1 MLLTKYC
8 FSSVD
13 SEMLCCHTHID
24 MLRWNPLENWVIS
37 IFSGQFPDVF
47 HLKLLTASIKGRPQ
61 ERNKSNLYLEET
73 LFNTVIFWQFCI
85 QGVLFNWLLSRG
97 WLLNRG
103 LMVSFIFYRII
114 LDVEESLYF
123 SVHCLR
129 SLFMGYWLLHLMF
142 IPLSAPFGLALPI
155 PWLQ

>member
-13 SEMLCCHTHID
+13 SEMLCCRTHID
-24 MLRWNPLENWVIS
+24 MLRRNPLENWVIS
-37 IFSGQFPDVF
+37 IFSGEFPDGF
-47 HLKLLTASIKGRPQ
+47 RLKQLLLRVALRRGTSQ
-61 ERNKSNLYLEET
+61 THLEEI
-73 LFNTVIFWQFCI
+73 LLNTVIFWQFCMW
-85 QGVLFNWLLSRG
+85 GFLFNWPLSRG
-97 WLLNRG
+97 WLLKRV